1 MLKQTRNAL
10 IYSDLAIFLLD
21 TRDGINYND
30 VALYNWLTMHSMRI
44 KEDEQKIK
52 TARRERQQRNV
63 DGPSMADFE
72 DAVIVEEPEKAQGGP
87 PMVEEEQRELDPLEK
102 QRLQNKLDYKER

>member
-52 TARRERQQRNV
+52 TAWQERQQRNV

-102 QRLQNKLDYKER
+102 QRL